1 MQLARRW
8 CALMIMAMPA
18 ALALAHHS
26 LSGQFDTSKTVEL
39 TGVVSRVEWVNPHTY
54 VHVDVKQADGKTVT
68 WRVESLPVAMMRKA
82 GVSKSDMTGD
92 GRPVTL
98 RAHPSRGS
106 DPHLGYLVFMRFGD
120 GHEIQ
125 FARIPGAEQP

>member
-1 MQLARRW
+1 MLTM
-8 CALMIMAMPA
+8 LP

-54 VHVDVKQADGKTVT
+54 IHVEVKQADGKAVT
-68 WRVESLPVAMMRKA
+68 WRIESLPVAMMRKA
-82 GVSKSDMTGD
+82 GVSKGDMAGD
-92 GRPVTL
+92 GRAVVL
-98 RAHPSRGS
+98 RAHPSRGE
-106 DPHLGYLVFMRFGD
+106 DKHLGYLVFMRFAD